1 MGPQLPI
8 IVKSLGVTQFKE
20 VCDAMQQFTAMRTP
34 ETLDE
39 IWITEHLSVYS
50 LGLNRKHIRL
60 PASSQIPVIHCDRG
74 GKITYHG
81 LGQIIIYVLLD
92 LKRRQLNIRQLV
104 SQLENAVIDLLKH
117 YGIDAVARKE
127 APGVYVNGEKIASL
141 GLRVKND
148 YCYHGLSVNVNMDL
162 SPFTLID
169 PCGYAGLKVTQL
181 VDLGVDEDMITIS
194 NQLIACFKA
203 RLSGYDAW

>member
-1 MGPQLPI
+1 MGSQFPI
-8 IVKSLGVTQFKE
+8 IVKSLGATQFKE

-39 IWITEHLSVYS
+39 MWITEHHSVYS
-50 LGLNRKHIRL
+50 LGLNRKHVRL
-60 PASSQIPVIHCDRG
+60 PASSEIPVIHCDRG

-92 LKRRQLNIRQLV
+92 LKRQQLNIRQLV
-104 SQLENAVIDLLKH
+104 SHLENAVIDLLKH
-117 YGIDAVARKE
+117 YGIDAIARKE
-127 APGVYVNGEKIASL
+127 APGVYVNGEKVASL
-141 GLRVKND
+141 GLRVKKD

-181 VDLGVDEDMITIS
+181 ADLGVDEDMTMIS
-194 NQLIACFKA
+194 HQLIACFKA
-203 RLSGYDAW
+203 RLSGHDA

>member
-8 IVKSLGVTQFKE
+8 IVKSLGVTQFRE

-50 LGLNRKHIRL
+50 LGLNRKHVRL

-104 SQLENAVIDLLKH
+104 SHLENAAIDLLKH

-203 RLSGYDAW
+203 RLSGHDA

>member
-50 LGLNRKHIRL
+50 LGLNRKHVRL

>member
-1 MGPQLPI
+1 MGSQLPI
-8 IVKSLGVTQFKE
+8 IVKSLGITQFKE

-39 IWITEHLSVYS
+39 IWITEHHSVYS
-50 LGLNRKHIRL
+50 LGLNRKQVRL
-60 PASSQIPVIHCDRG
+60 PASSEIPVTHCDRG

-92 LKRRQLNIRQLV
+92 LKRQQLNIRQLV
-104 SQLENAVIDLLKH
+104 SHLENAVIDLLKH

-141 GLRVKND
+141 GLRVKKD

-181 VDLGVDEDMITIS
+181 ADLGVDEDMSTIS
-194 NQLIACFKA
+194 HQLIACFKA
-203 RLSGYDAW
+203 RLSGHDA